1 MDNKE
6 RTCGSEQP
14 WLHCFHLKAPQIYVQ
29 ISICQ
34 PECRPSFCKHSK
46 AHWQIPR
53 NPMLAQRVEKW
64 KMQKN
69 WSLQKPQNGLSRIF
83 FCKGHRLG
91 LGLRYRPDV
100 VIPSYPAMFPS
111 NKAWQGTKNVPINKL
126 FNTSTAMLLVLRNL
140 VVINCIHIMVVTA
153 HVVEQRI
160 PIKNVFIVN
169 M

>member
-1 MDNKE
+1 MSGFVAE
-6 RTCGSEQP
+6 RCSDTMQQTWARSWVRTKLFFSAP
-14 WLHCFHLKAPQIYVQ
+14 YFTKDLKRALGNQQ
-29 ISICQ
+29 GNGK
-34 PECRPSFCKHSK
+34 CK
-46 AHWQIPR
+46 
-53 NPMLAQRVEKW
+53 
-64 KMQKN
+64 KN

-169 M
+169 MLWVENTQINDF

>member
-1 MDNKE
+1 MSDFVAERCSDTMQQTWARVWVRTKLFFNTPYFTKDLKRLSEISKE
-6 RTCGSEQP
+6 MENAKKNT
-14 WLHCFHLKAPQIYVQ
+14 
-29 ISICQ
+29 
-34 PECRPSFCKHSK
+34 
-46 AHWQIPR
+46 
-53 NPMLAQRVEKW
+53 
-64 KMQKN
+64 KN
-69 WSLQKPQNGLSRIF
+69 WSLQKPQNGLSSIF

-160 PIKNVFIVN
+160 PI
-169 M
+169 